1 MENPKWFLLIG
12 GHSYEGYDHIA
23 TFATIEEAQA
33 SVTEVT
39 NTNSKYIDRHYMI
52 LGSRYDYFEIIDLRD
67 YVFGETNHESGCHK
81 IEI

>member
-1 MENPKWFLLIG
+1 MENSKWFLLIG
-12 GHSYEGYDHIA
+12 GYFHEPQSQVA

-39 NTNSKYIDRHYMI
+39 CTYSKYIDRHYMI
-52 LGSRYDYFEIIDLRD
+52 LGARYDYFEIIDLRD